1 MIKLLVN
8 GQAKAKHNRSQY
20 IDHTHYKEDTYTH
33 TLSKYPCETSL
44 TVYFIKVILSTGHS
58 LVMVIEDLLQM
69 HLSNLEAKYPT

>member
-1 MIKLLVN
+1 MDGHKPNTTGPSLWI
-8 GQAKAKHNRSQY
+8 
-20 IDHTHYKEDTYTH
+20 THYKEDTYTH

>member
-33 TLSKYPCETSL
+33 TLSKYPCEASL
-44 TVYFIKVILSTGHS
+44 TVYFIKV
-58 LVMVIEDLLQM
+58 VMMVTEDLLQV
-69 HLSNLEAKYPT
+69 HLNNLEVKYHA